1 VLINWFTVF
10 AQIINFLILVFLLK
24 RFLYGPIIRAMEQRE
39 KKIAAAM
46 EKAEKEEEEA
56 RRRSAE
62 LAKEKQDF
70 AAAKERLL
78 TEARREIETWREST
92 LGSAREEIE
101 RMRQTWVEALNQE
114 KQVFVNTLK
123 TRIVDQVV
131 LISRRALLDLANGQL
146 EKQVIK
152 VFMQHMDNEENR
164 SQLQDLS
171 AAISVK
177 SGFRLDDEDSGRLR
191 QQLAGWFPKAEALEF
206 ELSEELGIGIQ
217 VLAGDRKV
225 EWNLSNYLDDL
236 EQEILTGLF
245 DRKGKP

>member
-1 VLINWFTVF
+1 MLINWFTVF
-10 AQIINFLILVFLLK
+10 AQIINFIILVFLLK

-46 EKAEKEEEEA
+46 ERAEKAEKEA
-56 RRRSAE
+56 RLHSAE

-78 TEARREIETWREST
+78 AEARQEIETWREST

-101 RMRQTWVEALNQE
+101 RMRQTWVDALNQE
-114 KQVFVNTLK
+114 KQVFLNTLK

-131 LISRRALLDLANGQL
+131 LISRKALQDLANGKL

-152 VFMQHMDNEENR
+152 VFIQHMENEENR
-164 SQLQDLS
+164 SQLKDLS
-171 AAISVK
+171 VAISVK
-177 SGFRLDDEDSGRLR
+177 SGFQLDDEDSGRLR
-191 QQLAGWFPKAEALEF
+191 EQLAQWFPQSKTLEF
-206 ELSEELGIGIQ
+206 ELAEELGIGIQ

-245 DRKGKP
+245 DRKGQP